1 MKRNISLIALALC
14 FVFAFDASAQMD
26 KKEAKTWKKRI
37 KQLTPEQYKNLLDE
51 NKSLKGQV
59 TSLKTELSNV
69 DDRIA
74 EKDEQILTYQS
85 QVGDLRQELSKAK
98 TQAAAQPVV
107 TNENPADLEENKGIV
122 FKVQVGAFRKKD
134 LSSFAANARGFGIDE
149 EDGLMKY
156 TMGVFREYWDA
167 DTFKKYLRE
176 MGATKAF
183 IAAYKDGK
191 RVDMQTVLEGIPKKK
206 KS

>member
-1 MKRNISLIALALC
+1 MKKIISLIALSLC

-51 NKSLKGQV
+51 NKSMKGQV

-98 TQAAAQPVV
+98 TQAAAQPVAK
-107 TNENPADLEENKGIV
+107 ENPANLEENQGIV
-122 FKVQVGAFRKKD
+122 FKVQVGAFKKKD

>member
-1 MKRNISLIALALC
+1 MKKIISLTVLSLC

-51 NKSLKGQV
+51 NKSMKGQV

-69 DDRIA
+69 DDRMA

-98 TQAAAQPVV
+98 TQAASQPAA
-107 TNENPADLEENKGIV
+107 NENPANLEENKGIV

-134 LSSFAANARGFGIDE
+134 LSEFAANARGFGIDE

-176 MGATKAF
+176 MGAKQAF
-183 IAAYKDGK
+183 IAAYKDGQ

>member
-1 MKRNISLIALALC
+1 MKKSISLIALTLC

-26 KKEAKTWKKRI
+26 KAEAKTWKKRI

-98 TQAAAQPVV
+98 SQAATAQPVA
-107 TNENPADLEENKGIV
+107 NESPANLEEDKGIV
-122 FKVQVGAFRKKD
+122 FKVQVGAF
-134 LSSFAANARGFGIDE
+134 
-149 EDGLMKY
+149 
-156 TMGVFREYWDA
+156 
-167 DTFKKYLRE
+167 
-176 MGATKAF
+176 
-183 IAAYKDGK
+183 
-191 RVDMQTVLEGIPKKK
+191 KKK
-206 KS
+206 RS